1 MRRAE
6 VMQQIEEIG
15 IMPIIRASSTELAAQ
30 AASAVLASGIGI
42 VEVTL
47 SVPNAFSLLQHL
59 RSEFGPKVLLGAGTV
74 LDAAAARAS
83 IEAGAEFIVAPG
95 FDIETVRAAHT
106 FDCPC
111 VPGVLTPT
119 EVITAWNAGA
129 DMVKIFPCSAM
140 GGASYLHALKAPLPH
155 IKMMPTGG
163 VNMNTAADFIKAGA
177 AVLGVGASVIDL
189 KLMKQSGAEAV
200 TARCR
205 DLLEAVR
212 AARN

>member
-1 MRRAE
+1 MRRVE
-6 VMQQIEEIG
+6 VLQQIEEIG
-15 IMPIIRASSTELAAQ
+15 IMPIVRASTTELAAQ

-42 VEVTL
+42 VEITL
-47 SVPNAFSLLQHL
+47 SVPNALSLLRHL
-59 RSEFGPKVLLGAGTV
+59 RSELGSKVLLGAGTV

-95 FDIETVRAAHT
+95 FDVETVRTAHT

-111 VPGVLTPT
+111 VPGALTPT

-140 GGASYLHALKAPLPH
+140 GGANYLHALKAPLPH

-163 VNMNTAADFIKAGA
+163 VNANTAADFIRAGA
-177 AVLGVGASVIDL
+177 STLGVGASVIDL
-189 KLMKQSGAEAV
+189 GLLKQSGPEAV
-200 TARCR
+200 TVRCR
-205 DLLEAVR
+205 DLLEVVR
-212 AARN
+212 AARS